1 MAAIYR
7 FFDDYT
13 NAFIAKRSAAIK
25 HSIANTFWAS
35 ALEILWL
42 ISLLVANID
51 KVKLAA
57 NGMAIFQLIVLL

>member
-1 MAAIYR
+1 M
-7 FFDDYT
+7 
-13 NAFIAKRSAAIK
+13 K

-35 ALEILWL
+35 VLEILWL
-42 ISLLVANID
+42 INLLVANID